1 MDSPAAYPES
11 PMEQDDA
18 AYPCKGCGEVRLSQ
32 PAITS
37 KPNSDRLTDH
47 ARPNPQ
53 ILEEGKAFELGRDY
67 CLIVDRPCS

>member
-32 PAITS
+32 LA
-37 KPNSDRLTDH
+37 KQFEAGSDRLTNH
-47 ARPNPQ
+47 ARSN
-53 ILEEGKAFELGRDY
+53 
-67 CLIVDRPCS
+67 V

>member
-32 PAITS
+32 PANGS
-37 KPNSDRLTDH
+37 KPGLTV
-47 ARPNPQ
+47 
-53 ILEEGKAFELGRDY
+53 ILTMLH
-67 CLIVDRPCS
+67 